1 MNMFNKNKGHLIIMS
16 GPSGVGKDTMFRHL
30 SQNGCAVKRAITATT
45 RQKRHYEHDG
55 VDYYFKTKEEFE
67 RLIAE
72 GDLLE
77 YNYYNENY
85 YGTLKSTVQ
94 SSIDEG
100 YNLVLIIDINGA
112 AAIKEKFPESYMVF
126 IKPPSIEKLVERLLA
141 RGTETSES
149 LKRRVRQAEIEM
161 CEMDKYDLIIEN
173 DDLDIAVQQ
182 LKNKIEEL

>member
-1 MNMFNKNKGHLIIMS
+1 MTNKGHLIIMS

-45 RQKRHYEHDG
+45 RQKRHYECDG
-55 VDYYFKTKEEFE
+55 VDYYYKSKEEFE
-67 RLIAE
+67 RLISE

-85 YGTLKSTVQ
+85 YGTLRSTVQ
-94 SSIDEG
+94 SSVDEG

-112 AAIKEKFPESYMVF
+112 KAIKEKFPEAFMVF
-126 IKPPSIEKLVERLLA
+126 IKPPSIEKLIERLIA

-149 LKRRVRQAEIEM
+149 LQRRIEQAEVEM
-161 CEMDKYDLIIEN
+161 REMDNYDFVIEN

-182 LKNKIEEL
+182 LKDKIESLE

>member
-1 MNMFNKNKGHLIIMS
+1 MINKKGHLIIMS

-45 RQKRHYEHDG
+45 RPKRHYECEG
-55 VDYYFKTKEEFE
+55 VDYYYKSKEEFE
-67 RLIAE
+67 RLIAQ

-94 SSIDEG
+94 SSIDAG

-112 AAIKEKFPESYMVF
+112 QAIKEKFPEAFMIF
-126 IKPPSIEKLVERLLA
+126 IKPPSIEKLVERLIA
-141 RGTETSES
+141 RGTETGES
-149 LKRRVRQAEIEM
+149 LKRRIKQAEIEM
-161 CEMDKYDLIIEN
+161 LEMDKYDFVIEN
-173 DDLDIAVQQ
+173 DDLDLAVEQ